1 VSTQL
6 PRLTAPQTYCHCEGT
21 DLKEQ
26 RLQIRIDSA
35 AKRRLELAA
44 ATSGLTVSSF
54 VLRAAE
60 ARAHEVLA
68 DSGVLQLSQVPGVSH
83 EPLAASPP
91 PDERLA
97 HALRAPKKHPKKDA
111 KKSKKKDKKKQLP

>member
-1 VSTQL
+1 MTG
-6 PRLTAPQTYCHCEGT
+6 PQTYCQCEGT

-44 ATSGLTVSSF
+44 ANSGLTVSSF

-68 DSGVLQLSQVPGVSH
+68 DSGVPQLSQVPGIPH
-83 EPLAASPP
+83 EALEASPP
-91 PDERLA
+91 PDEHLA
-97 HALRAPKKHPKKDA
+97 HVLRAPKKHPKKHPKKDA
-111 KKSKKKDKKKQLP
+111 KNSKKKDKKKQLP